1 MRTKADAISLW
12 SILLNRYLKGGELFD
27 KLIVE
32 KRFSETYTA
41 FIMHQLLSA
50 VAYCHSKHIV
60 HRDLKPENL
69 LFESS
74 DKNSQIKVVDFGT
87 SQIFK
92 KVIRS
97 GYKYGTIYYIA
108 PEILSD
114 KYNEK
119 CDIWSCGV
127 IMYILLCGYPPFNG
141 STDSTILNKIRLGR
155 FRFKP
160 EIWSSVSHEAKDLIT
175 KMLVYNPNKRITAEE
190 ALGEKWFANNQ
201 TIQLIEADI
210 AKKALNNLKQFH
222 FNVALQKAV
231 YIYISSQLSSS
242 KERDDLKRI
251 FQTLDKNG
259 DGKLSKDEL
268 KEGYHSYFGID
279 IDDDQLN
286 KLIANIDVD
295 NNGYIDYTEFS
306 MSAVDQNI
314 LISEERLQMAYKL
327 FDIDGNGLISATE
340 LKSVLGVGMNIDEA
354 VWDNMI
360 KEVDLNSDGGI
371 SYKEFKQ
378 MMKKCM
384 A

>member
-1 MRTKADAISLW
+1 M
-12 SILLNRYLKGGELFD
+12 FD
-27 KLIVE
+27 KLIKE
-32 KRFSETYTA
+32 KRFSESYSA

-141 STDSTILNKIRLGR
+141 STDTRILDKIRSGK
-155 FRFKP
+155 FSFKP
-160 EIWSSVSHEAKDLIT
+160 DIWSSISHEAMNLIS
-175 KMLVYNPNKRITAEE
+175 KMLCYHPNKRITAEE
-190 ALGEKWFANNQ
+190 ALKDTWFSNNQ
-201 TIQLIEADI
+201 TIQLIEADV
-210 AKKALNNLKQFH
+210 AKKALNNLQQFH

-242 KERDDLKRI
+242 KERDELKKI

-259 DGKLSKDEL
+259 DGKLSKEEL
-268 KEGYHSYFGID
+268 KEGYHAYFGID
-279 IDDDQLN
+279 IDDDQLC
-286 KLIANIDVD
+286 KLITNIDVD

-327 FDIDGNGLISATE
+327 FDIDGNGLISAGE
-340 LKSVLGVGMNIDEA
+340 LKSVLGVGMNIDEN
-354 VWDNMI
+354 VWAAMI

-371 SYKEFKQ
+371 SYEEFKQ
-378 MMKKCM
+378 MMMRCVV
-384 A
+384 